1 MARILVIDD
10 DALIR
15 ETLKTMLQL
24 ERHEVA
30 LAPHGEEGVRHF
42 REQAVDL
49 VICDTFMPRH
59 GRMETIAAVR
69 SVPTIGI
76 VARIFTCRSAR
87 PRRLQSRSGRSSCLD

>member
-30 LAPHGEEGVRHF
+30 LAPHGEEGVVFPRTSPI
-42 REQAVDL
+42 R
-49 VICDTFMPRH
+49 ICDTFMPRRQH
-59 GRMETIAAVR
+59 ETIAA
-69 SVPTIGI
+69 I
-76 VARIFTCRSAR
+76 RSA
-87 PRRLQSRSGRSSCLD
+87 SRCHRSPPC